1 MRAFF
6 AICILAMMG
15 LSLPLQADED
25 FCGGVRNTAF
35 SAGEVL
41 TYKVL
46 YKLANVYVG
55 AGEAVFTN
63 TLEQLNGKEVYHV
76 VGEGKT
82 YSFYDKFYKVRD
94 RYESYIDTNTLQ
106 PYKFVRNV
114 NEGGY
119 KTYEN
124 VSFIKTTNTAVTMD
138 GVYKVPSCVQDVVSA
153 IFYARNIDFSHL
165 KPNDKIPFDMFL
177 DRQVYHLFIRYLG
190 KETIRTKYAKFR
202 CIKFRPLLIKGT
214 MFEGGEKMNVWVSD
228 DPNHIALRVESPIS
242 VGSVVV
248 DMINYRN
255 LRYPLSSLVDL

>member
-1 MRAFF
+1 
-6 AICILAMMG
+6 MG
-15 LSLPLQADED
+15 LSLPLKAGDE
-25 FCGGVRNTAF
+25 FCGAHNTAF
-35 SAGEVL
+35 QAGETI

-63 TLEQLNGKEVYHV
+63 TLERMNGKDVYHV
-76 VGEGKT
+76 IGDGKT
-82 YSFYDKFYKVRD
+82 YSFYDKFYRVRD
-94 RYESYIDTNTLQ
+94 RYETYIDTATLQ
-106 PYKFVRNV
+106 PYKFIRNV

-124 VSFIKTTNTAVTMD
+124 VTFVKTTNTAVTTE
-138 GVYKVPSCVQDVVSA
+138 GVYKVPSCIQDVLSA
-153 IFYARNIDFSHL
+153 IFYARNIEWAHL
-165 KPNDKIPFDMFL
+165 KPGDKVPFDMFL
-177 DRQVYHLFIRYLG
+177 DRQVYHLYVRYLG

-202 CIKFRPLLIKGT
+202 TIKFKPLLIQGT
-214 MFEGGEKMNVWVSD
+214 IFEGGEKMTVWVSD

-255 LRYPLSSLVDL
+255 LRHPLTSLVDL